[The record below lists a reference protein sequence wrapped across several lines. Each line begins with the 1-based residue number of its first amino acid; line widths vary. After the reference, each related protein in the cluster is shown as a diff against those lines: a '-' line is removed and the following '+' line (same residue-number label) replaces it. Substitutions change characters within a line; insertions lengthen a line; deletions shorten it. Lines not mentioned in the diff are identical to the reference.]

1 MVTEAPLVA
10 TAAAKGTSAGISA
23 GVGSTLS
30 AFGTG
35 IKIFALAHPVSLVA
49 TGGVLLGLG
58 GYHAVSRWRKK
69 HAEEEVAE
77 EEAAAPAAA

>member
-10 TAAAKGTSAGISA
+10 TAAAKGTSAG
-23 GVGSTLS
+23 VGSALS

-35 IKIFALAHPVSLVA
+35 IKVFALAHPVSLA
-49 TGGVLLGLG
+49 TTGGVLLGLG